1 METAQPIKRPIGMTI
16 LLVLSLINACAQIF
30 SNLLTYLLAPTL
42 KEMMESGQM
51 DDVFN
56 MYNAFM
62 DESMVEN
69 LRSTMDL
76 WLDVNPMFFLLT
88 GLLYIGSLFGVIRM
102 FKLQRLGFHL
112 YSISQML
119 ILIVAVA
126 FLYSKMPQNPFFSEF
141 LTTVLFILIYHL
153 YLKRI
158 EFQQSL
164 PNNDNDGQAEG
175 E

>member
-30 SNLLTYLLAPTL
+30 SNLLTYLLAPAL
-42 KEMMESGQM
+42 KDMMESGQM

-56 MYNAFM
+56 IYNSFM

-69 LRSTMDL
+69 LKTTMDL
-76 WLDVNPMFFLLT
+76 WLNINPTFFLLT

-102 FKLQRLGFHL
+102 FKLQRLGFHI

-119 ILIVAVA
+119 ILIVAVM
-126 FLYSKMPQNPFFSEF
+126 FLYSHMPQNPFFSEF
-141 LTTVLFILIYHL
+141 LTTALFILIYHL
-153 YLKRI
+153 YFKRI
-158 EFQQSL
+158 EFQQSI
-164 PNNDNDGQAEG
+164 PNNNSDGQTEG